1 MALAAAISVPFW
13 SYVFLAPI
21 EAPADRLTPAGT
33 VFLDSHGT
41 VLQRDTAAG
50 IRIPVQLEAVAPILI
65 EATIAAE
72 DSRYQD
78 HIGIDAVAVGRALAG
93 FRSSP
98 SGAST
103 ITQQVARR
111 MYVRDD
117 SPSLWRKAREG
128 LVALRLEQHASK
140 DAILTAYL
148 NDIYYGRGA
157 YGIEAAARVYFGVA
171 ARDLNLARAA
181 MLAGLPQSP
190 DNLDPEANPATA
202 KARQAYVLRRLRE
215 DGRITRE
222 QEAAALAEPL
232 GLLPV
237 LEEPIAP
244 HFVLWAQEELE
255 QLLPGRAEEAGLVI
269 ETTLDAG
276 LQAEGERAIRVRLA
290 ELKERDVTNA
300 AAVVIDPRSG
310 AVLAMVGSAAFDDQ
324 ANGGQNNL
332 ALALRQPGSALKP
345 FLYAAAFEEGYTAAS
360 QLLDVATTFES
371 NGAAYTPGNY
381 DRRFHGPVSLRV
393 ALGSSFNVP
402 AVQTLDRIGIDRF
415 MEVTQRFGL
424 TTMTEA
430 ERYGLALTL
439 GGGEVRLIDLTAAY
453 GALADGGMLRQPY
466 AIQRVLDSR
475 GRELFERA
483 PAAGRRTI
491 SAGHAWILSDILR
504 DPEARAPG
512 FGTANALT
520 TSMPAAVKT
529 GTTTGFRDNWA
540 VGYTPARVVGVWVGN
555 ADGRPMDNVSGI
567 AGAGPIWRDL
577 MEAAATDAA
586 AAWPPPPASLVRTTV
601 CSPTGLLPGPACPSP
616 RPEWFV
622 RGTEPAREETYYQ
635 RTPDGA
641 LAIDPPPAA
650 RAWAADAGLNL
661 ALKSS
666 ARAAL
671 QIVQPAPGAVLF
683 LAPELG
689 ESGVVLRATAAGAVG
704 FEFRVNGQLA
714 GITQGQ
720 DGVLPWRLEAGR
732 NQLLVTATLA
742 DGTTISATSTYEV
755 RNR

>member
-1 MALAAAISVPFW
+1 MALAVAAGVPFW
-13 SYVFLAPI
+13 GYVFFAPI
-21 EAPADRLTPAGT
+21 SPPGERTIAAGS
-33 VFLDSHGT
+33 VFLGADGT

-50 IRIPVQLEAVAPILI
+50 IRIPVPLEGVAPILVD
-65 EATIAAE
+65 ATIAAE
-72 DSRYQD
+72 DSRYAD
-78 HIGIDAVAVGRALAG
+78 HIGIDAIAVGRAISA

-111 MYVRDD
+111 LYVHDD
-117 SPSLWRKAREG
+117 SPSPWRKAREA

-140 DAILTAYL
+140 DEILGAYL

-157 YGIEAAARVYFGVA
+157 YGIEAAARVYFGVS

-190 DNLDPEANPATA
+190 EKLDPDANAAAA

-215 DGRITRE
+215 EGRITSAE
-222 QEAAALAEPL
+222 EAAALAEPL
-232 GLLPV
+232 GLLPA
-237 LEEPIAP
+237 LEAPIAP
-244 HFVLWAQEELE
+244 HFVQWAQDELRR
-255 QLLPGRAEEAGLVI
+255 LLHGRADEAGLVI

-276 LQAEGERAIRVRLA
+276 LQLEAERSIRARLA

-310 AVLAMVGSAAFDDQ
+310 AVLAMAGSASFDDQ

-332 ALALRQPGSALKP
+332 TLALRQPGSALKP
-345 FLYAAAFEEGYTAAS
+345 FLYAAAFEEGYTAAA

-381 DRRFHGPVSLRV
+381 DRLFHGPVSLRV
-393 ALGSSFNVP
+393 ALASSFNVP
-402 AVQTLDRIGIDRF
+402 AVQTLEQIGIDRF

-439 GGGEVRLIDLTAAY
+439 GGGEVRLVDLAAAY
-453 GALADGGMLRQPY
+453 GALADGGLLRQPY
-466 AIQRVLDSR
+466 AIERVLDAR
-475 GRELFERA
+475 GRVIFERA
-483 PAAGRRTI
+483 PAPARRAI
-491 SAGHAWILSDILR
+491 SAEHAWIISDILR
-504 DPEARAPG
+504 DPDARAPG
-512 FGTANALT
+512 FGASTVLTASTA
-520 TSMPAAVKT
+520 AAVKT

-540 VGYTPARVVGVWVGN
+540 IGYTPARVVGVWVGN
-555 ADGRPMDNVSGI
+555 ADGRAMDNVSGI
-567 AGAGPIWRDL
+567 DGAGPIWRDL
-577 MEAAATDAA
+577 IEAAAADAP
-586 AAWPPPPASLVRTTV
+586 AAWPPAPSGLVRATV

-622 RGTEPAREETYYQ
+622 RGTEPAREESYYQ
-635 RTPDGA
+635 WTADGT
-641 LAIDPPPAA
+641 LAVDPPPAA
-650 RAWAADAGLNL
+650 RAWAADAGLVL
-661 ALKSS
+661 AQNAP
-666 ARAAL
+666 ARPAL

-683 LAPELG
+683 LAAELG
-689 ESGVVLRATAAGAVG
+689 ESRVILRASAAGAVAL
-704 FEFRVNGQLA
+704 EFRVNGQLA
-714 GITQGQ
+714 GVTGGD

-742 DGTTISATSTYEV
+742 DGTTVSATSTYEV